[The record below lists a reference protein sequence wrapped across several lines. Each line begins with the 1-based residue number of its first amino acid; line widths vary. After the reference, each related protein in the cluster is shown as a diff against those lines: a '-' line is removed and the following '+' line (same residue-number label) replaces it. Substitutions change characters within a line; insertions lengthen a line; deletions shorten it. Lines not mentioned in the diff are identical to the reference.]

1 MLMIRAGSSG
11 VAAASRRGVRA
22 CVIVKTRVR
31 LSVRT
36 RVHAESG
43 NSSYGA
49 PQFEP
54 LLLTRTCNF
63 DSRFF
68 SSSASFLQSSSL

>member
-1 MLMIRAGSSG
+1 MLIILAGSEG
-11 VAAASRRGVRA
+11 VAAASSSGVTS

-31 LSVRT
+31 FSVRT

-54 LLLTRTCNF
+54 LLLTRMWSF
-63 DSRFF
+63 DSRFL
-68 SSSASFLQSSSL
+68 SSSARRLQSSSL